1 VNKEP
6 NKTTSTTLGWV
17 FSPT

>member
-1 VNKEP
+1 VKQEP

-17 FSPT
+17 FYPT